1 MEVYIVTLLFDERKI
16 PLKEISI
23 TLALILGLF
32 IFSTIAEASK
42 RKPAK
47 VDLTYYFDNRDYNTL
62 NIQTSLPDLPWGF
75 KIWGFIDI
83 QSEQKNADQRFDL
96 TRYFMEYR
104 LKRSIFSNSTSAW
117 KGLGFEIEYND
128 ANGTD
133 NAVVRPGLT
142 YKHEVP
148 FIHGNKSW
156 FEWRYHPY
164 ETDGSGSQ
172 VSLIYRLHLAERIFI
187 SGFVDLNLENDTDN
201 RWVLEPQINFKINE
215 TFDLVLE
222 TRYNENEDVNNA
234 LDGFG
239 IAGGLKIKF

>member
-1 MEVYIVTLLFDERKI
+1 MKLFFDERKI
-16 PLKEISI
+16 PLKKISFTI
-23 TLALILGLF
+23 SLLLGLF
-32 IFSTIAEASK
+32 IFTTIAEASK

-62 NIQTSLPDLPWGF
+62 NVQTSLPDLPWDF
-75 KIWGFIDI
+75 NIWGFIDI
-83 QSEQKNADQRFDL
+83 HSEQNNADQRFDL
-96 TRYFMEYR
+96 NRYFFEYR
-104 LKRSIFSNSTSAW
+104 LKRSFFPNTKSAW

-133 NAVVRPGLT
+133 NSVIRTGVT
-142 YKHEVP
+142 YKHPLP
-148 FIHGNKSW
+148 FLYGNRSW
-156 FEWRYHPY
+156 VEWRYHPY

-172 VSLIYRLHLAERIFI
+172 VSLIYSLHLAERIFI

-201 RWVLEPQINFKINE
+201 RWLFEPQINFKINE

-222 TRYNENEDVNNA
+222 TRYNEFEDSNNS

-239 IAGGLKIKF
+239 VAGGIKIKF